1 MKAKDDE
8 LVAAEPVSGIP
19 DRVLA
24 QIKDIQVLSQN
35 TVNCYSSYHTY
46 MYM

>member
-35 TVNCYSSYHTY
+35 KYCELLFFIS
-46 MYM
+46 